1 MYIFLLICGVIA
13 SFCALV
19 FLVYIFIKLCKYIA
33 FKRSCYPFK
42 RETDLNKI
50 YDRYNR
56 R

>member
-1 MYIFLLICGVIA
+1 MNVFLFICSVIA

-19 FLVYIFIKLCKYIA
+19 LLVYIFIKLFKYIA

-50 YDRYNR
+50 YDKYNR